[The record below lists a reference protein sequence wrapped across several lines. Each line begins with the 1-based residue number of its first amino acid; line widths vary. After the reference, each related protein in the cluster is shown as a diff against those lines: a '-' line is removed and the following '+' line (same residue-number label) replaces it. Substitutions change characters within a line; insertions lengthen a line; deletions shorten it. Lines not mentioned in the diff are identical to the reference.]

1 VWPGDE
7 RSFPSTSVGRAD
19 SEIVFINGVKQ

>member
-19 SEIVFINGVKQ
+19 STIVYINGVLQ